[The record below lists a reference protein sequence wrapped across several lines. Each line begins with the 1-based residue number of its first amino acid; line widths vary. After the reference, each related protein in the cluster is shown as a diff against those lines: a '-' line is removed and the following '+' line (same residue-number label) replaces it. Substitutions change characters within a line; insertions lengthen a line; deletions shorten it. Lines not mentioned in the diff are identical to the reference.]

1 LVGASTHYSDGA
13 EGGRSVMEMIIYSF
27 ESDDSN
33 DEAEVVEEKVM
44 MIMMMMVMM
53 MMMITCLLNLPTSL
67 IH

>member
-33 DEAEVVEEKVM
+33 DEAEIVEEKVM
-44 MIMMMMVMM
+44 MMMMMMVM